1 MAGAHLIIIGS
12 GIAGLSAALTAA
24 EAGIHP
30 VILEQMPIPGGN
42 TLLSHGYFNASDAR
56 RQYAIGVT
64 DSPEKHLCQAL
75 AASGGKARRDL
86 VKTFC
91 YEAPDTLRWL
101 EELGVRFEDKVLQ
114 VKGSHFPRTHSAV
127 GCGAGIIASLI
138 RALKRFDID
147 VLTGC
152 RVTELI
158 RSKNGRVEGVAFQRN
173 GSSHRLTSRLGVI
186 AATGGFA
193 ANRELKAMHH
203 PGYRNVSYIGS
214 TGSTGEVL
222 LSAADIGASC
232 IGMPYF
238 ETELKSDISALVLSD
253 PTKFILL
260 NEKNER
266 FVREDL
272 VPAELADAIVHLAGN
287 NAKIICGSKRCEDE
301 SDPCPEEVLTA
312 IRAYN
317 RLCEHGFDA
326 DFRKSP
332 MLLKPIRIPCVQF
345 PIETVVTISLGGL
358 EINEHTEVIDRGGN
372 VIPGFTAAGDVTGG
386 IHGERSLRGDTLASA
401 ASFGRIA
408 AKTLIKRMRN
418 A

>member
-1 MAGAHLIIIGS
+1 MPGTSLIIIGS

-24 EAGIHP
+24 EAGIRP
-30 VILEQMPIPGGN
+30 VLLEQMPIPGGN
-42 TLLSHGYFNASDAR
+42 TLLSHGYFNASDAK

-101 EELGVRFEDKVLQ
+101 EELGVRFEDRVLQ

-127 GCGAGIIASLI
+127 GCGAGIVASLVK
-138 RALKRFDID
+138 ALKRFGID
-147 VLTGC
+147 VFTGC

-158 RSKNGRVEGVAFQRN
+158 CGKSGRVEGVLFVRN
-173 GSSHRLTSRLGVI
+173 GTTHRLTSRFGVV

-193 ANRELKAMHH
+193 ANRELRAMHH
-203 PGYRNVSYIGS
+203 PGYKNLAYTGCA
-214 TGSTGEVL
+214 GSTGEVL

-238 ETELKSDISALVLSD
+238 ETELKSDISALILSD

-272 VPAELADAIVHLAGN
+272 VPAQLADAIVHLAGN

-301 SDPCPEEVLTA
+301 SDPCSEEILA
-312 IRAYN
+312 SIRAYN

-326 DFRKSP
+326 DFSKSP

-358 EINEHTEVIDRGGN
+358 EINENAEVIDRAGN
-372 VIPGFTAAGDVTGG
+372 VIPGLTAAGDVTGG
-386 IHGERSLRGDTLASA
+386 IHGERSLRGDTLACA

>member
-1 MAGAHLIIIGS
+1 MAGANLIIIGS

-24 EAGIHP
+24 EAGVRP

-75 AASGGKARRDL
+75 AASGAKARRDL

-101 EELGVRFEDKVLQ
+101 DEVGVRFEDRVLQ

-127 GCGAGIIASLI
+127 GCGAGIVASLI
-138 RALKRFDID
+138 RALKRFGID

-158 RSKNGRVEGVAFQRN
+158 RNKSGRVEGVMFVRN
-173 GSSHRLTSRLGVI
+173 GETHRLTSKYGVV
-186 AATGGFA
+186 AATGGFC

-203 PGYRNVSYIGS
+203 PGYKDVPYIGS
-214 TGSTGEVL
+214 TGCTGEVL
-222 LSAADIGASC
+222 VSAADIGASC

-260 NEKNER
+260 NSKGER

-272 VPAELADAIVHLAGN
+272 LPSQLADAIVHSAGN
-287 NAKIICGSKRCEDE
+287 NATIICGSKRCEDE
-301 SDPCPEEVLTA
+301 SEECSEEILNTV
-312 IRAYN
+312 RAYN
-317 RLCEHGFDA
+317 RMCEHGLDA
-326 DFRKSP
+326 DFHKSP
-332 MLLKPIRIPCVQF
+332 LLLKPIRIPCAQF

-358 EINEHTEVIDRGGN
+358 EINECAEVIDRYGK
-372 VIPGFTAAGDVTGG
+372 VIQGLTAAGDVTGG

-408 AKTLIKRMRN
+408 AKTLIKRLRS